1 MTLRGTPAIR
11 ISTQHVKKC
20 LKRSALQKAL
30 HWGSGVIKRSAI
42 AAGQSDS
49 QSQAM
54 PQETFPSKFQQLTAN
69 GVS

>member
-1 MTLRGTPAIR
+1 MTLRGTPAI
-11 ISTQHVKKC
+11 SVSAQHVKKC

-30 HWGSGVIKRSAI
+30 HSGSGVIKRSAI
-42 AAGQSDS
+42 AAGQRDS

-54 PQETFPSKFQQLTAN
+54 LQESFPSTFQQLTAK